1 MNRFRRTSTS
11 LAAVATA
18 AALAVTL
25 AAPPAGA
32 RTDDLAGLWL
42 LNEGSGQVA
51 NDLSFSGNRGQLG
64 STSEADAHDPT
75 WIALP
80 RLFLLKRAALRF
92 SGSQSVRMPDAP
104 SLEPDG
110 VTILARVRSTGP
122 GAFRYVMSK
131 GAFQCE
137 RASYGLYTGAAG
149 GLRFYVSDGT
159 QPHLSADAGT
169 GIWDGAWHT
178 VRGAFDGQELRL
190 YVDGAH
196 RGASPTGWRTVTTST
211 SATTAAPAP
220 TRWASSAT
228 STPRPSSA
236 TTTST
241 RAWPSR
247 SGRGA
252 GRGRGSGDR
261 HTPSPPSPA
270 SYSMWP

>member
-1 MNRFRRTSTS
+1 MNRFRRISTS
-11 LAAVATA
+11 VAAVTTA
-18 AALAVTL
+18 ATLALTL

-64 STSEADAHDPT
+64 STSSADAHDPE
-75 WIALP
+75 WITLP

-110 VTILARVRSTGP
+110 VTVLARVRSTGP

-137 RASYGLYTGAAG
+137 NASYGLYTGGDG

-159 QPHLSADAGT
+159 QVHLSADAGP
-169 GIWDGAWHT
+169 GLWDGAWHT

-190 YVDGAH
+190 YVDGAQVGAPVPAPVSVYYGMPTGDDFH
-196 RGASPTGWRTVTTST
+196 LGDYSGPCASPLGFVGDID
-211 SATTAAPAP
+211 AAAVIGHYDDD
-220 TRWASSAT
+220 ASLAQ
-228 STPRPSSA
+228 
-236 TTTST
+236 
-241 RAWPSR
+241 
-247 SGRGA
+247 
-252 GRGRGSGDR
+252 
-261 HTPSPPSPA
+261 
-270 SYSMWP
+270 